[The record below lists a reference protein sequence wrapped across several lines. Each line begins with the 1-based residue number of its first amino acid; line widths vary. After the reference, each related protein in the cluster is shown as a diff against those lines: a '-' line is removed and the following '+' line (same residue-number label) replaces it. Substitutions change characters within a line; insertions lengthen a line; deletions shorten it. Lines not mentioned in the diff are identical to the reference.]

1 MNIPEDSLRNVARF
15 RHALGLL
22 LAGAIRAADGQV
34 TVEEGT
40 GVIVVNLPR
49 SHGYTRLPAYRVTV
63 EPVWPPELI

>member
-1 MNIPEDSLRNVARF
+1 MNIPEDLLRNVARF

-22 LAGAIRAADGQV
+22 LAEAIRAADGQV

-40 GVIVVNLPR
+40 GAILVNLPR
-49 SHGYTRLPAYRVTV
+49 SHGHARLPAYRVAV